1 MSEETKKPANKMKL
15 NRSQI
20 REALDQIPL
29 ENIIGGEGKKRTLT
43 AKQRGFVRDV
53 ALGVPKAQ
61 AYRNNYN
68 SKTKPK
74 YQGDA
79 GYKMANNPVINQEIE
94 AFKVALEAR
103 EYQESTKL
111 KAFIMH
117 QLTLHALNEDN
128 PPASRIRS
136 LELLGKT
143 YDVGLFVDRK
153 EVTTINNSSDIKA
166 KLIEQLKQAINK
178 NAIDVDYT
186 EADSLLNEIQGNE
199 MDILEGDK
207 ATPTPKMSVRGGMV
221 DVHSIPYSESPKNKH
236 NESSEN
242 DQEQCV
248 STFHNTLQNEENEKI
263 EKNSVDFKGEFPS
276 SVNVNRCRDENDS
289 QLGGRGEENL
299 GENDVE
305 NIGNT
310 PGSEL
315 KIKG

>member
-1 MSEETKKPANKMKL
+1 MSEETKKPANKIKM

-29 ENIIGGEGKKRTLT
+29 ETIISGEGKKRTLT
-43 AKQRGFVRDV
+43 AKQRGFIKDV

-94 AFKVALEAR
+94 AFKVALMAR
-103 EYQESTKL
+103 EYQEGTKL

-136 LELLGKT
+136 LELLGKS

-166 KLIEQLKQAINK
+166 KLIEQLKEAMYK
-178 NAIDVDYT
+178 NSITIDYNSSG
-186 EADSLLNEIQGNE
+186 ESLLDEISGNK
-199 MDILEGDK
+199 MDEIVDVSDD
-207 ATPTPKMSVRGGMV
+207 PTPKMSVRGGMT
-221 DVHSIPYSESPKNKH
+221 DMHTIPDSQ
-236 NESSEN
+236 SSEN
-242 DQEQCV
+242 DSQSSENNKDNQEDGV
-248 STFHNTLQNEENEKI
+248 GGIRKI
-263 EKNSVDFKGEFPS
+263 EWQESEDM
-276 SVNVNRCRDENDS
+276 
-289 QLGGRGEENL
+289 
-299 GENDVE
+299 
-305 NIGNT
+305 GNT
-310 PGSEL
+310 PGSDLET
-315 KIKG
+315 KG

>member
-1 MSEETKKPANKMKL
+1 MTQETKKPANKIKMD
-15 NRSQI
+15 RSQI
-20 REALDQIPL
+20 REALNQIPL
-29 ENIIGGEGKKRTLT
+29 ETIISGEGKKRTLT
-43 AKQRGFVRDV
+43 AKQRGFIKDV
-53 ALGVPKAQ
+53 ALGETKAQ

-68 SKTKPK
+68 TKASPK
-74 YQGDA
+74 VVG
-79 GYKMANNPVINQEIE
+79 NNAHNLSINNGIAREIE

-136 LELLGKT
+136 LELLGKS

-199 MDILEGDK
+199 MDILTGDSDD
-207 ATPTPKMSVRGGMV
+207 PTPKMSVRGGMV

>member
-1 MSEETKKPANKMKL
+1 MSEETKKPANKMKM

-68 SKTKPK
+68 TKASAKVVGNDASKL
-74 YQGDA
+74 A
-79 GYKMANNPVINQEIE
+79 SNPVISLEVE

-136 LELLGKT
+136 LELLGKS

-199 MDILEGDK
+199 MDILVGDK
-207 ATPTPKMSVRGGMV
+207 ATPTPKMSVRGGMA
-221 DVHSIPYSESPKNKH
+221 DVHSIPYSESPKH
-236 NESSEN
+236 NESN

-248 STFHNTLQNEENEKI
+248 STFHNTLQNEENKKI

-299 GENDVE
+299 GENDGE